1 MIFQKS
7 YFIFVTPP
15 TQRQHNL
22 NLTSNVVGFAT
33 KMTFQNQTPP
43 TKTQEKASK
52 SPGGHLLTT
61 TEHTMKNNNTKRKNN
76 NKGSNNKPNNN
87 NNGLKEIPI
96 NIYLPQPKQKQKT
109 ITAT

>member
-1 MIFQKS
+1 MSRDTFTTVKTLNSTTIQHP
-7 YFIFVTPP
+7 TP
-15 TQRQHNL
+15 
-22 NLTSNVVGFAT
+22 TSSSVVGFAT

-76 NKGSNNKPNNN
+76 NKGSNNKLKNN
-87 NNGLKEIPI
+87 KEIPM
-96 NIYLPQPKQKQKT
+96 NIYLPQLKQKQQT
-109 ITAT
+109 ITAI